1 MQYGSEC
8 HGRTTQNQPCKKTL
22 ITVYYLL
29 ITNIMQL
36 IDLIQE
42 TYFSLSANKAR
53 SALTILGIVIGI
65 GSVIA
70 MISIGQGAAKTIE
83 QNIQSLGSNLLVV
96 MPGSQRSVGS
106 VTRGGMGSA
115 STLTIED
122 AQEIQN
128 QVENVKDVAPVVSTR
143 KQVKTTK
150 GTNTNTSIN
159 GVDEVYAA
167 TKSIETEVGSFLSE
181 SHVKKGSKVAV
192 LGPTT
197 RDEIFGEGV
206 NPVGE
211 KIRIENVEF
220 TIIGVTATKG
230 GSSFG
235 SSDDLIYVPITTAQR
250 YLTGNS
256 SVNTINVEITQEDL
270 MTTAQEE
277 ITNLLLIRHKISDS
291 ANADFQIMNQADI
304 MSTMASITGTL
315 TLLLGAIAGI
325 SLLVGG
331 IGIMNMMLTT
341 VTERTREIGLRK
353 SLGAKNGDISVQFL
367 GEAVA
372 LTFIGGILGV
382 LLGWSASLLITK
394 FSGTTTAVTTS
405 SVLLAFL
412 VSATIGIV
420 FGYYPARRAARLN
433 PIDALKF
440 E

>member
-1 MQYGSEC
+1 
-8 HGRTTQNQPCKKTL
+8 
-22 ITVYYLL
+22 
-29 ITNIMQL
+29 MQL
-36 IDLIQE
+36 TDLIQE

-70 MISIGQGAAKTIE
+70 MISIGQGAAKNIE

-96 MPGSQRSVGS
+96 MPGSQRAVGS
-106 VTRGGMGSA
+106 VSRGGMGSA

-122 AQEIQN
+122 AQEIQK
-128 QVENVKDVAPVVSTR
+128 QIKDVKDVAPTVTTR

-159 GVDEVYAA
+159 GVDQVYAA
-167 TKSIETEVGSFLSE
+167 IKSIDMEHGSFLSE
-181 SHVKKGSKVAV
+181 PHVQKGSKVAV
-192 LGPTT
+192 LGPAT
-197 RDEIFGEGV
+197 RDEIFGE
-206 NPVGE
+206 NIDPTGE
-211 KIRIENVEF
+211 KIRIENIEF
-220 TIIGVTATKG
+220 TIIGVAASKG
-230 GSSFG
+230 GSSMG

-256 SVNTINVEITQEDL
+256 SVNSINIEITQEDL

-277 ITNLLLIRHKISDS
+277 ITGLLMIRHKISDPV
-291 ANADFQIMNQADI
+291 NADFQIMNQADI

-353 SLGAKNGDISVQFL
+353 SLGAKNGDISLQFL

-394 FSGTTTAVTTS
+394 LSGTTTAVTTS